1 MGVGDMFEIST
12 VRREDWQFNTDKS
25 GEFVAILQA
34 NSAPSTRTPRG
45 HQVPGAFLQQV
56 SGLDKHQLSSAK
68 PLKYSH
74 MDIAGSAG
82 NLPDPTTGAPW
93 RLLLSGS
100 CPNRLHHIAW
110 LWCHFY

>member
-1 MGVGDMFEIST
+1 MTMATLTGHAVLAMGPYSIIMDNGAARADKTAQAMQEAGDRVGDMFEIST

-56 SGLDKHQLSSAK
+56 
-68 PLKYSH
+68 
-74 MDIAGSAG
+74 
-82 NLPDPTTGAPW
+82 PTTTNIDYYYYMTPVLY
-93 RLLLSGS
+93 R
-100 CPNRLHHIAW
+100 
-110 LWCHFY
+110 